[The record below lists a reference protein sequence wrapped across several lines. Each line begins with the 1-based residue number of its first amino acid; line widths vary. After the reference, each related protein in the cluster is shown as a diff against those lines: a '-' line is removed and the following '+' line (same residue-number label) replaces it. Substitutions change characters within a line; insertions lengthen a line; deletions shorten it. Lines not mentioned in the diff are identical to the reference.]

1 MYPCLF
7 LFRKGGMT
15 MDFKNSGVMYALA
28 AVVVVFVAAQSL
40 FFLAKAWKRGR
51 ELGIE
56 TAKMKQ
62 TVISSALFSIA
73 PAISILATVLAL
85 ASALGYVLPWIRLS
99 VIGNLAYET
108 VAAEAA
114 LEALGTSMANSDL
127 NTLEFSTV
135 AWAMT
140 VGSCFPLILLPFL
153 CKRIHKAMHKVLG
166 DGREETAADGEK
178 PKKKISGNV
187 GDILGAA
194 AFIGI
199 MAAFIAR
206 SIMGVQKD
214 GPSAGF
220 MTIAVLLSAM
230 VFTVALDLLC
240 KKKHLT
246 KLEPFVLPIAMF
258 GAMGIAVLLTQ
269 VLPSELTEFVWR
281 AYNENGEIVWRACA

>member
-1 MYPCLF
+1 
-7 LFRKGGMT
+7 

-28 AVVVVFVAAQSL
+28 ALVVVFVTVQSL
-40 FFLAKAWKRGR
+40 FFLVKAWKRGR
-51 ELGIE
+51 ALGIE

-127 NTLEFSTV
+127 NTMEFSTV

-140 VGSCFPLILLPFL
+140 VGSCFPLVLLPFL

-166 DGREETAADGEK
+166 GATEETAVDGEK
-178 PKKKISGNV
+178 PKKKISANV

-220 MTIAVLLSAM
+220 MTVAVLLSAM

-281 AYNENGEIVWRACA
+281 TYNETGDIVWRG

>member
-1 MYPCLF
+1 
-7 LFRKGGMT
+7 

-28 AVVVVFVAAQSL
+28 ALVVVFVTAQSL
-40 FFLAKAWKRGR
+40 FFLVKAWKRGR
-51 ELGIE
+51 ALGIE

-114 LEALGTSMANSDL
+114 LEALGTSMANSNL
-127 NTLEFSTV
+127 NTTEFSTV

-140 VGSCFPLILLPFL
+140 VGSCFPLVLLPFL
-153 CKRIHKAMHKVLG
+153 CKRIHIAMRKVLG
-166 DGREETAADGEK
+166 GGAEENGA
-178 PKKKISGNV
+178 PKKGKISANV
-187 GDILGAA
+187 GDVLGAA

-230 VFTVALDLLC
+230 VFTVALDFLC
-240 KKKHLT
+240 KKKHFT

-269 VLPSELTEFVWR
+269 TLPLEWTEFVWR
-281 AYNENGEIVWRACA
+281 TFNENGDIVWRG

>member
-1 MYPCLF
+1 
-7 LFRKGGMT
+7 

-28 AVVVVFVAAQSL
+28 ALVVVFVTAQSL
-40 FFLAKAWKRGR
+40 FFLVKAWKRGKA
-51 ELGIE
+51 LGIE

-62 TVISSALFSIA
+62 TVISSALFSVA

-127 NTLEFSTV
+127 NTMEFSTV

-140 VGSCFPLILLPFL
+140 VGSCFPLVLLPFL
-153 CKRIHKAMHKVLG
+153 CKRIHNAMRKVLG
-166 DGREETAADGEK
+166 GGAEENGA
-178 PKKKISGNV
+178 PKKGKISANV
-187 GDILGAA
+187 GDVLGAA

-230 VFTVALDLLC
+230 VFTVALDFLC
-240 KKKHLT
+240 KKKHFT

-269 VLPSELTEFVWR
+269 TLPLEWTEFVWR
-281 AYNENGEIVWRACA
+281 TFNENGDIVWRG

>member
-1 MYPCLF
+1 
-7 LFRKGGMT
+7 

-28 AVVVVFVAAQSL
+28 ALVVVFVTVQSL
-40 FFLAKAWKRGR
+40 FFLVKAWKRGR
-51 ELGIE
+51 ALSIE

-127 NTLEFSTV
+127 NTMEFSTV

-140 VGSCFPLILLPFL
+140 VGSCFPLVLLPFL
-153 CKRIHKAMHKVLG
+153 CKRIHKAMHKVG
-166 DGREETAADGEK
+166 ATEETAADGEK
-178 PKKKISGNV
+178 PKKKISANV

-220 MTIAVLLSAM
+220 MTVAVLLSAM

-281 AYNENGEIVWRACA
+281 TYNENGDIVWRG